1 VRLSIRGDGPVE
13 RAALAA
19 GLGPFPLALAFHGMA
34 AARAVMA
41 GEELGVYAR
50 LARGPASAAELAG
63 GSSPPGMEHLLE
75 ALVGLG
81 LLRRE
86 GARYR
91 LARRAARWLDPASPT
106 SIGDFLRFNRAQ
118 WEWWTRLDEV
128 VAGRLPPFD
137 LHRLPPE
144 DPVWPL
150 YARAMLALAR
160 IAAPEVARAVRLP
173 RSAAASLLDVGGGHG
188 LYAAEICARR
198 RGLRATVVDLPG
210 AVREGRALLRSLRPE
225 APVEFLEADL
235 LAVEGALPAEV
246 DAIYCGQL
254 VRHFTPAQVA
264 ALLARFHRALRA
276 GGTVNVLETF
286 SPGAESE
293 PGDPLVALHY
303 HLVSGIARFSA
314 GDAERWLREAGFRAV
329 RRARIRRLPGATLLS
344 AERAAR

>member
-1 VRLSIRGDGPVE
+1 MRLSIRGDGPVE

-34 AARAVMA
+34 AARVVMA
-41 GEELGVYAR
+41 GEELGLYAK
-50 LARGPASAAELAG
+50 LARGPATAAELG
-63 GSSPPGMEHLLE
+63 GAGMEHLLE

-81 LLRRE
+81 LLRR
-86 GARYR
+86 GGGKYR

-106 SIGDFLRFNRAQ
+106 CIGDFLRLNRVQ
-118 WEWWTRLDEV
+118 WAWWTRLDEV
-128 VAGRLPPFD
+128 VSGRLPPFD

-160 IAAPEVARAVRLP
+160 IAAPEVARSVRVP
-173 RSAAASLLDVGGGHG
+173 RGAASLLDVGGGHG

-210 AVREGRALLRSLRPE
+210 AAREGRALLRSLRPD
-225 APVEFLEADL
+225 APVAFLEADA
-235 LAVEGALPAEV
+235 LAAELPEGT

-254 VRHFTPAQVA
+254 VRHFTPEQVA

-286 SPGAESE
+286 SPGAEGE

-303 HLVSGIARFSA
+303 HLVSGVARFSA
-314 GDAERWLREAGFRAV
+314 ADAGRWLREAGFRSI
-329 RRARIRRLPGATLLS
+329 RQARIRRLPGATLLS